1 MTTQVDAAAPPHASL
16 PPGPGMPMALQTLL
30 WMFRPIP
37 FMERCR
43 ARYGDVF
50 TVQLPLSGGVVNI
63 CDPQLIR
70 TVFAD
75 RGDRLRAGEAN
86 VVLQPVLGSRSVL
99 LLDGPEHIRQRKLML
114 PSFHGERMQRY
125 GPLIS
130 EITARRVAGWR
141 TGRAFPLRPEFQEIT
156 LDVILRAVFGL
167 DEGERLTELRA
178 SLNRLLAGGRNRLAM
193 LPPLQRRL
201 GGLGP
206 WARLMRARTACDA
219 LLYAEIRRRRA
230 APDLAERD
238 DVLSLLLLA
247 RDEEGREMTD
257 VELRDEL
264 ITLLLAGH
272 ETTATSLAWL
282 FDLLLHEPATMRR
295 LEDEVLQGDG
305 GGEAPRTMGA
315 SAPEEKTGGTAWLDA
330 CITEAMRLR
339 PVVPVVARHLTEPL
353 DLGGWRLPAGS
364 YIAPNIVLTQRRADT
379 YPDPLRFRPE
389 RFLESRVDSFAW
401 LPFGGGIRRCLGAAF
416 ATFEMRAVVPE
427 VIRGVRLRSADR
439 RPAPIRR
446 RGITLVPGGGA
457 RVIAER
463 R

>member
-1 MTTQVDAAAPPHASL
+1 MSQLDAAAVTAPPT
-16 PPGPGMPMALQTLL
+16 PPGPAMPVALQTLL
-30 WMFRPIP
+30 WMFRPLP

-43 ARYGDVF
+43 ARHGDVF
-50 TVQLPLSGGVVNI
+50 TVRLPLSGGVVNI

-70 TVFAD
+70 AVFAD
-75 RGDRLRAGEAN
+75 RGDRLHAGEAN

-99 LLDGPEHIRQRKLML
+99 LLDGPEHMRQRKLML
-114 PSFHGERMQRY
+114 PSFHGERMQRH
-125 GPLIS
+125 GPLIAG
-130 EITARRVAGWR
+130 ITARRVEAWP
-141 TGRAFPLRPEFQEIT
+141 TGRAFPLRSEFQEIT

-167 DEGERLTELRA
+167 AEGERLTELRA
-178 SLNRLLAGGRNRLAM
+178 SLSGLLASGRNRLAM
-193 LPPLQRRL
+193 LPPLQRPL
-201 GGLGP
+201 GGLSP
-206 WARLMRARTACDA
+206 WARLMRARAACDR

-230 APDLAERD
+230 AEDLAERD

-247 RDEEGREMTD
+247 RDEQGREMTD

-282 FDLLLHEPATMRR
+282 FDLLLHEPAAMRR
-295 LEDEVLQGDG
+295 LEAEVLQGG
-305 GGEAPRTMGA
+305 GRGEAPRITGA
-315 SAPEEKTGGTAWLDA
+315 SAPEGKSGGTAWLDA

-339 PVVPVVARHLTEPL
+339 PVVPVVARRLTEPL
-353 DLGGWRLPAGS
+353 ELGGWRLPAGS
-364 YIAPNIVLTQRRADT
+364 YVAPNIVLTHRRADT
-379 YPDPLRFRPE
+379 YPEPLRFRPE
-389 RFLESRVDSFAW
+389 RFLDSRADSFAW

-427 VIRGVRLRSADR
+427 VIRQVRLRPAGR
-439 RPAPIRR
+439 RPEPIRR
-446 RGITLVPGGGA
+446 RGITLVPGHGT

>member
-1 MTTQVDAAAPPHASL
+1 VSQAEAAAPAAATL
-16 PPGPGMPMALQTLL
+16 PPGPGLPMLAQTLL
-30 WMFRPIP
+30 WMFRPLP

-43 ARYGDVF
+43 ARFGDVF
-50 TVQLPLSGGVVNI
+50 TVRLPLSGGGVVNL

-70 TVFAD
+70 TVFGD

-86 VVLQPVLGSRSVL
+86 IVLQPVLGSHSVL
-99 LLDGPEHIRQRKLML
+99 LLDGPDHMRQRKLML

-125 GPLIS
+125 GPLIAA
-130 EITARRVAGWR
+130 ITARRVEGWPS
-141 TGRAFPLRPEFQEIT
+141 GRAFPLRPQFQGIT

-167 DEGERLTELRA
+167 DEGERLVHLRGA
-178 SLNRLLAGGRNRLAM
+178 LESLLASGRNRLAM
-193 LPPLQRRL
+193 LPPLQRDL
-201 GGLGP
+201 GGLSP
-206 WARLMRARTACDA
+206 WGRLMRRRAACDA

-230 APDLAERD
+230 VSDLADRD

-247 RDEEGREMTD
+247 RDDQGRAMTD

-282 FDLLLHEPATMRR
+282 FELLLHEPAAMRR
-295 LEDEVLQGDG
+295 LEEEVLDG
-305 GGEAPRTMGA
+305 
-315 SAPEEKTGGTAWLDA
+315 SGTAWLDA
-330 CITEAMRLR
+330 CITESMRLR

-353 DLGGWRLPAGS
+353 ELGGWRLPAGS
-364 YIAPNIVLTQRRADT
+364 YIAPNIVLTHRRADT
-379 YPDPLRFRPE
+379 YPEPLRFRPE
-389 RFLESRVDSFAW
+389 RFLDSRVDSFAW

-427 VIRGVRLRSADR
+427 VIRRVRLRAASP
-439 RPAPIRR
+439 RPAAIRR
-446 RGITLVPGGGA
+446 RGITLVPAGGA

>member
-1 MTTQVDAAAPPHASL
+1 MSQAEATAPAAASL
-16 PPGPGMPMALQTLL
+16 PPGPGLPMVAQTLL
-30 WMFRPIP
+30 WMFRPLP

-50 TVQLPLSGGVVNI
+50 TVRLPLSGGGVVNV

-86 VVLQPVLGSRSVL
+86 IVLKPVLGRHSVL
-99 LLDGPEHIRQRKLML
+99 LLDGPDHMRQRKLML

-125 GPLIS
+125 GPLIAS
-130 EITARRVAGWR
+130 ITARRVGAWPS
-141 TGRAFPLRPEFQEIT
+141 GRAFPLRAEFQAIT

-167 DEGERLTELRA
+167 DEGERLVHLRA
-178 SLNRLLAGGRNRLAM
+178 ALESLLASGRNRLAM
-193 LPPLQRRL
+193 LPPLQRDL
-201 GGLGP
+201 GGLSP
-206 WARLMRARTACDA
+206 WGRLMRRRAACDE
-219 LLYAEIRRRRA
+219 LLYAEIRRRRTV
-230 APDLAERD
+230 PDLADRD

-247 RDEEGREMTD
+247 RDDQGREMTD
-257 VELRDEL
+257 LELRDEL

-282 FDLLLHEPATMRR
+282 FELLLHEPAAMRR
-295 LEDEVLQGDG
+295 LEAEVLEG
-305 GGEAPRTMGA
+305 
-315 SAPEEKTGGTAWLDA
+315 SGTAWLDA
-330 CITEAMRLR
+330 CITESMRLR

-353 DLGGWRLPAGS
+353 ELGGWRLPGGS
-364 YIAPNIVLTQRRADT
+364 YIAPNIVLTHRRADT
-379 YPDPLRFRPE
+379 YPEPLRFRPE
-389 RFLESRVDSFAW
+389 RFLDSRVDSFAW

-427 VIRGVRLRSADR
+427 VIRRVRLRAASP
-439 RPAPIRR
+439 RPAAIRR
-446 RGITLVPGGGA
+446 RGITLVPAGGA

-463 R
+463 RES

>member
-1 MTTQVDAAAPPHASL
+1 MSQAEAAAPPASIL
-16 PPGPGMPMALQTLL
+16 PPGPGLPMLVQTLL

-43 ARYGDVF
+43 ARHGDVF
-50 TVQLPLSGGVVNI
+50 TVRLPLSGGVVNI

-86 VVLQPVLGSRSVL
+86 IVLRPVLGSHSVL
-99 LLDGPEHIRQRKLML
+99 LLDGPDHKRQRKLML

-125 GPLIS
+125 GPLIAG
-130 EITARRVAGWR
+130 ITTRRVEGWPQ
-141 TGRAFPLRPEFQEIT
+141 GRGFALRPEFQAIT

-167 DEGERLTELRA
+167 DEGERLIHLRA
-178 SLNRLLAGGRNRLAM
+178 ALETLLASGRNRLAM
-193 LPPLQRRL
+193 LPPLQRDL
-201 GGLGP
+201 GGLSP
-206 WARLMRARTACDA
+206 WGRLMRRRAACDE

-230 APDLAERD
+230 APDLADRD

-247 RDEEGREMTD
+247 RDDQGRPMTD

-282 FDLLLHEPATMRR
+282 FELLVHEPAAMRR
-295 LEDEVLQGDG
+295 LEEEVLEGS
-305 GGEAPRTMGA
+305 T
-315 SAPEEKTGGTAWLDA
+315 TAWLDA
-330 CITEAMRLR
+330 CIIESMRLR

-353 DLGGWRLPAGS
+353 DLGAWRLPAGT
-364 YIAPNIVLTQRRADT
+364 YIAPNIVLTHRRADT
-379 YPDPLRFRPE
+379 YPEPLRFRPE
-389 RFLESRVDSFAW
+389 RFLDSRVDSFAW

-427 VIRGVRLRSADR
+427 VVRRMRLRAASP

-457 RVIAER
+457 RVVAER
-463 R
+463 RS